1 MKKILYFTVI
11 FTFLSMS
18 SVSANDTERK
28 STKALTNQIY
38 NLFAEEIVPND
49 IRGQKAE
56 VRLAVDDKG
65 LVRIL
70 SISTN
75 SSLLSEYIKE
85 NIDFKELRK
94 GSYDEDI
101 IYLVP
106 IEVVD

>member
-11 FTFLSMS
+11 FTFLS
-18 SVSANDTERK
+18 VSCVLANDTEPK
-28 STKALTNQIY
+28 STKALTSQIY
-38 NLFAEEIVPND
+38 NLFAEENVPD
-49 IRGQKAE
+49 QIRGQKAE

-85 NIDFKELRK
+85 NIDFQELRK
-94 GSYDEDI
+94 GSYDEGI
-101 IYLVP
+101 VYLVP
-106 IEVVD
+106 IEVAK